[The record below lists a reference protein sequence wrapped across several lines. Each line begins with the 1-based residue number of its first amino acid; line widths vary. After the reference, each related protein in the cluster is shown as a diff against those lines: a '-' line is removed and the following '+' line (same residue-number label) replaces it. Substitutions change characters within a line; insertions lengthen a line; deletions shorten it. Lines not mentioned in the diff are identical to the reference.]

1 MTTNDTIFY
10 LLDANLDILAAVD
23 IYQSAIFTRR
33 YQAAG
38 DFELY
43 IPASQEMLALLKSAT
58 YVTRA
63 DDTSCAGI
71 IEKLTIEQNAETG
84 DFLIASGPDLSALLD
99 RRIVWRQT
107 TYSGAAEKIIRN
119 LVQQAFI
126 EPEDASRTVSNFG
139 LAAEIGI
146 TQKLRVQYTGDFVGE
161 SIAAICKTIKCGYR
175 VNFDLLQKKFIFELY
190 QGEDRSYNQSENPFV
205 VFSSNFENLLASTYS
220 QDAAASK
227 NVAQV
232 AGEGQGNER
241 VKVTVGTATGIDRR
255 ETFVDALQTSDNG
268 GELDLATYQ
277 AVLRE
282 SGTQSLAE
290 LIPVEE
296 IDGEVI
302 PNYNYTLGVDFFLGD
317 IVEVVNDYGTQMSP
331 RVTEVIENWAAE
343 GYTCIPTF
351 ASDDENS

>member
-33 YQAAG
+33 YQEPG

-43 IPASQEMLALLKSAT
+43 IPATQEMLDLLKATT

-71 IEKLTIEQNAETG
+71 LEKLTIQQSAETG
-84 DFLIASGPDLSALLD
+84 DYLIASGPDLSALLN

-107 TYSGAAEKIIRN
+107 TFSGYAEKIIRN

-126 EPEDASRTVSNFG
+126 EPEDAARTVSNMMLAPELG
-139 LAAEIGI
+139 LTA
-146 TQKLRVQYTGDFVGE
+146 KMRVQYTGDPIGD
-161 SIAAICKTIKCGYR
+161 SISAICKTIKCGYR
-175 VNFDLLQKKFIFELY
+175 VNLDLENKKFVFELY
-190 QGEDRSYNQSENPFV
+190 QGTDRSYNQSANPYV

-220 QDAAASK
+220 QDAAESK

-241 VKVTVGTATGIDRR
+241 VKVTVGTATGINRR
-255 ETFVDALQTSDNG
+255 ETFVDALQTSANG
-268 GELDLATYQ
+268 GELDLATYR
-277 AVLRE
+277 AVLYN
-282 SGTQSLAE
+282 SGSQSLADM
-290 LIPVEE
+290 IPTEE

-302 PNYNYTLGVDFFLGD
+302 PNYNYTLGVDYFLGD
-317 IVEVVNDYGTQMSP
+317 VVEVVNDYGTQMSP
-331 RVTEVIENWAAE
+331 RVTEVIENWATD

-351 ASDDENS
+351 SSDDE

>member
-33 YQAAG
+33 YQEAG

-43 IPASQEMLALLKSAT
+43 IPASQEMLALLQAAT

-63 DDTSCAGI
+63 DDTTCAGI
-71 IEKLTIEQNAETG
+71 IEKLTIDQNAENG
-84 DFLIASGPDLSALLD
+84 DYLIASGPDLSALLN

-107 TYSGAAEKIIRN
+107 TYSGNAEKIIRN
-119 LVQQAFI
+119 LVTQAFI
-126 EPEDASRTVSNFG
+126 EPEEAARTVSNFA

-146 TQKLRVQYTGDFVGE
+146 TQTMRVQYTGDYVGE
-161 SIAAICKTIKCGYR
+161 AIAAICKTIKCGYR
-175 VNFDLLQKKFIFELY
+175 VNLDLQQKRFVFELY
-190 QGEDRSYNQSENPFV
+190 KGTDRSYNQSANPYV

-220 QDAAASK
+220 QDAAESK

-241 VKVTVGTATGIDRR
+241 VKVTVGTATGINRR
-255 ETFVDALQTSDNG
+255 ETFVDALQTSANG

-277 AVLRE
+277 SVLRE

-290 LIPVEE
+290 LIPTEE

-302 PNYNYTLGVDFFLGD
+302 PNYTYTLGVDFFLGD
-317 IVEVVNDYGTQMSP
+317 VVEVVNDYGTQMSP
-331 RVTEVIENWAAE
+331 RVTETIENWASD

-351 ASDDENS
+351 ASDDE

>member
-23 IYQSAIFTRR
+23 VYQSAIFTRR
-33 YQAAG
+33 YQAPG

-43 IPASQEMLALLKSAT
+43 IPASQEMLDLLKAT
-58 YVTRA
+58 TYITRA
-63 DDTSCAGI
+63 DNTSCAGI
-71 IEKLTIEQNAETG
+71 LEKLTIDQNAETG
-84 DFLIASGPDLSALLD
+84 DYLIASGPDLSALLN

-107 TYSGAAEKIIRN
+107 TYSGGAEKIIRN

-126 EPEDASRTVSNFG
+126 EPEDAARAVSNFA
-139 LAAEIGI
+139 LAPEIGI
-146 TQKLRVQYTGDFVGE
+146 TNKLRVQYTGDPVGNAIE
-161 SIAAICKTIKCGYR
+161 AICKTIKCGYR
-175 VNFDLLQKKFIFELY
+175 VNLDLLAKRFIFELY
-190 QGEDRSYNQSENPFV
+190 QGEDRSYNQAENPFV

-220 QDAAASK
+220 QDAAESK

-241 VKVTVGTATGIDRR
+241 IKVTVGTATGINRR
-255 ETFVDALQTSDNG
+255 EIFVDDQGTSNNG

-282 SGTQSLAE
+282 SGTQSLAGM
-290 LIPVEE
+290 LPVEE
-296 IDGEVI
+296 VDGEII
-302 PNYNYTLGVDFFLGD
+302 PNYNYTLGEDFFLGD

-331 RVTEVIENWAAE
+331 RVVETIENWAAD

-351 ASDDENS
+351 STDDE

>member
-1 MTTNDTIFY
+1 MMTNDTIWY
-10 LLDANLDILAAVD
+10 LLDENLDILAAVD

-33 YQAAG
+33 YQEPG

-43 IPASQEMLALLKSAT
+43 IPASQEMLTLLKSAT

-71 IEKLTIEQNAETG
+71 LEKITVEQNAETG

-126 EPEDASRTVSNFG
+126 EPEIAARTVSNFG

-146 TQKLRVQYTGDFVGE
+146 TQKLRVQYTGDYVGE

-175 VNFDLLQKKFIFELY
+175 VNLDMLQKKFIFELY
-190 QGEDRSYNQSENPFV
+190 QGVDRSYNQNANPYV

-220 QDAAASK
+220 QDNATSK

-241 VKVTVGTATGIDRR
+241 VKVSVGTATGISRR
-255 ETFVDALQTSDNG
+255 ETFVNAQQTSANG
-268 GELDLATYQ
+268 GELDLATYES
-277 AVLRE
+277 VLRE

-290 LIPVEE
+290 MIPTEE
-296 IDGEVI
+296 IEGEIV

-317 IVEVVNDYGTQMSP
+317 IVEVVNDYGQQMSP
-331 RVTEVIENWAAE
+331 RVKEVIENWATD

-351 ASDDENS
+351 GSDDDE